1 MKIFPVQ
8 QNIQPRQFVSYP
20 SVNDYSA
27 DKINGESLAFA
38 SGTYGK
44 SQVNFKANF
53 SAIQSAVEKIPLED
67 KLAHAL
73 KKLRTGEYIILTK
86 DLASQVSKLKPCI
99 QASPFLINK
108 ITLLQDKTLEQS
120 LIFTKFGEGQS
131 ILFNPNTEPINISWY
146 QLLKPNGATM
156 VDESD
161 KIVLSNQILSVK
173 EEPDSAFDTERYAK
187 YFLKEYDFKQDA
199 RDTAVKYNVQKLM
212 EVVNPKN
219 QKKAQ
224 GVTFSDVGGQK
235 EVIDILKKRI
245 LFPML
250 YPDIFKNNNMN
261 HGVILFG
268 PPGTGKSLLAEAL
281 ANESGATVFKICATD
296 LNSKFVGESEKNWRE
311 LFADAQ
317 TAEPSIIYID
327 EFDAVARQ
335 RGSIDVYG
343 DKLMNQLLSL
353 MSNLEKN
360 KANVYLIAATNNY
373 ESIDPAILRSGR
385 FGLHL
390 EVKAPNLEGTKEI
403 LKIHTKKKQMAKDF
417 DIDKI
422 SEMMYSKRMTGA
434 DIASVVDSAYSN
446 AFDRLGFYKEMDERR
461 FTPSMMAYFEIN
473 NKDLTK
479 AIESFEA
486 KKKTRKPIGYK

>member
-1 MKIFPVQ
+1 
-8 QNIQPRQFVSYP
+8 
-20 SVNDYSA
+20 
-27 DKINGESLAFA
+27 
-38 SGTYGK
+38 
-44 SQVNFKANF
+44 
-53 SAIQSAVEKIPLED
+53 
-67 KLAHAL
+67 
-73 KKLRTGEYIILTK
+73 
-86 DLASQVSKLKPCI
+86 
-99 QASPFLINK
+99 
-108 ITLLQDKTLEQS
+108 
-120 LIFTKFGEGQS
+120 
-131 ILFNPNTEPINISWY
+131 
-146 QLLKPNGATM
+146 
-156 VDESD
+156 
-161 KIVLSNQILSVK
+161 
-173 EEPDSAFDTERYAK
+173 
-187 YFLKEYDFKQDA
+187 
-199 RDTAVKYNVQKLM
+199 
-212 EVVNPKN
+212 
-219 QKKAQ
+219 
-224 GVTFSDVGGQK
+224 
-235 EVIDILKKRI
+235 
-245 LFPML
+245 ML